1 MTWLLDSLEYL
12 SVAEAILLSFTC
24 PILTAYASSVFLH
37 APFDKKQLVAG
48 AISFLGVVLI
58 AQPGPLAGLP
68 GSHANTDMPEAV
80 SATPAQRLTAVLLCL
95 LGALGGT
102 CAYTTIRVIGTRVH
116 PLISVNYYAF
126 IATCFS
132 GFVLLLPIFPD
143 VTFRLPHGLREWGL
157 LIGLGIS
164 GFFLQFL
171 MTSGLVKDK
180 SSRATNMM
188 YSSVVFGLGIDYAIW
203 GAVPGWLS
211 WVGGAIVTAATVW
224 GSMQKGDAGVQ
235 KPEGT
240 RDEEYAMV
248 PGDDMLVSD
257 DEDNEEDERNR
268 RVIRTELQKDTI

>member
-1 MTWLLDSLEYL
+1 MWLLDSLEYL

-24 PILTAYASSVFLH
+24 PILTAYACSIFLH

-48 AISFLGVVLI
+48 VISFLGVVLV
-58 AQPGPLAGLP
+58 AQPGPLSKLP
-68 GSHANTDMPEAV
+68 GSHANSEMPEEV
-80 SATPAQRLTAVLLCL
+80 LATPAQRLSAVLLGL
-95 LGALGGT
+95 MGVLGGT

-116 PLISVNYYAF
+116 PLISVNYYAL

-132 GFVLLLPIFPD
+132 GLVLLLPIFPD
-143 VTFRLPHGLREWGL
+143 ASFRLPRGFREWSL
-157 LIGLGIS
+157 LIGLGVF

-188 YSSVVFGLGIDYAIW
+188 YSSVVFGLAVDYTIW

-211 WVGGAIVTAATVW
+211 WVGGAVVMAATVW
-224 GSMQKGDAGVQ
+224 GSMQKADEGVRKGEAG
-235 KPEGT
+235 

-248 PGDDMLVSD
+248 PGGEMLVSD
-257 DEDNEEDERNR
+257 DEDNEEDSRHGNE
-268 RVIRTELQKDTI
+268 VQTELQKDMI